1 MSTRSRFSTWIWMG
15 GTLFVLP
22 LLAAFAL
29 DHAASASPA
38 KKALFFDAPSQAAEF
53 IGYNRSIALTPQQ
66 QRTREKALAALP
78 APCCKKFS
86 MATCCC
92 PCNLAKS
99 VWGLTNAM
107 IVREN
112 AGPAQIQTAVRG
124 WLKFVN
130 AQGFTGDVCDT
141 AGGCPREFSHNG
153 CGGMDER
160 NLMAAR

>member
-1 MSTRSRFSTWIWMG
+1 
-15 GTLFVLP
+15 
-22 LLAAFAL
+22 
-29 DHAASASPA
+29 
-38 KKALFFDAPSQAAEF
+38 
-53 IGYNRSIALTPQQ
+53 
-66 QRTREKALAALP
+66 
-78 APCCKKFS
+78 

-107 IVREN
+107 IVREG
-112 AGPAQIQTAVRG
+112 AGEAQVQSAVRG

-141 AGGCPREFSHNG
+141 AGGCAREFSHDG

-160 NLMAAR
+160 NLLAAR